1 MSLSTALRLAASV
14 ALVGLSASAEGV
26 LFDNGNTDWKIF
38 LSPQAGPT
46 ERHAAQELQRALK
59 IISGADFEIG
69 PAEREPESKAIIV
82 GALDHPQVR
91 ANAAKLKLSPN
102 KVEQVAV
109 YTLGGQLYLAGN
121 QPRGALYAV
130 CSFLQRQLGVRWLWP
145 GPSGEFI
152 PRMARWTLPALA
164 FNHTPAIPYRGF
176 HLCGDW
182 RDHQSFRKWMARNF
196 INIHRHA
203 ARRGEEGLGF
213 YSMWS
218 SHNARL
224 RDKTLW
230 AQHPEY
236 FAEVAGVRYQE
247 NICLSHPA
255 VDKIVADS
263 MAAYVRKHPGLDI
276 LSIFPSDNQTYCRC
290 DACGKMDVSTAWFEF
305 YNRLTDVLTKQFP
318 DLRFSTI
325 AYQGYRDVPKCR
337 VRNCEFVEYASYMR
351 CNAHPFGQP
360 GCKRNEEILAAF
372 LEWKNT
378 GLAIGNYAYE
388 YDIFSRNSRFAP
400 FLSMVDDAIKTA
412 KRLGHVTMIPE
423 VVLSPKRGPEVYV
436 RNVQNRLSIYLY
448 ARLLWDPDQELADL
462 LRDWCRTAFGGAAIP
477 MFDYYTRMDQAWTAM
492 PVHPGILG
500 DALSVVDAFLVGK
513 LEEEAVAKLAAA
525 DRAVLKT
532 ENAAARERA
541 VSAIAREKTLFRQW
555 LDLLRSKNP
564 KIVRLNLPLL
574 AQTSDF
580 PGTACRAQAL
590 ASATAGASSYPTEVS
605 AAWTQD
611 SLLVK
616 WICHDPQIG
625 SLRARAANRDGEVA
639 ADDSVEL
646 VLPDAITG
654 KRSHFLLNAKG
665 IRQDYRAA
673 RDGTREDQWNPDWQ
687 ATARIA
693 AKRWEAD
700 LVIPFSSLGQ
710 TPNPNETR
718 LVRFLRH
725 NGGRDDFAPASF
737 PVGRT
742 AVLSFSGAA
751 RTDRPLLW
759 WCGAPE
765 RESRRAAALSQAFTE
780 AGWQFNRVTTP
791 EALFAAHEQCR
802 VFWFR
807 HPNGPNRV
815 PADYWEE
822 SLAPAVRN
830 GALAVFASYWNIP
843 LETYFGDPSFKVKV
857 VTTGKLPLAGRRS
870 VFLAPGDWSIK
881 PNNLLRRLRTKITPA
896 YGFVPDDPAAW
907 TVLATAPRSTGDPYP
922 YLLARSY
929 GKGTVILCGDN
940 IPISRAQM
948 LENFVEYHEKRQ
960 KHE

>member
-1 MSLSTALRLAASV
+1 MSLSIALRLAASV

-26 LFDNGNTDWKIF
+26 FFDNGNTDWKIF

-46 ERHAAQELQRALK
+46 ERYAAQELQRALK
-59 IISGADFEIG
+59 AISDTDFEI
-69 PAEREPESKAIIV
+69 ATAARVPESRAIII
-82 GALDHPQVR
+82 GALDDPHVR
-91 ANAAKLKLSPN
+91 ANAAKLNLSPN

-109 YTLGGQLYLAGN
+109 HTLGGQLYLAGN

-152 PRMARWTLPALA
+152 PSMARWTLPALA
-164 FNHTPAIPYRGF
+164 
-176 HLCGDW
+176 
-182 RDHQSFRKWMARNF
+182 
-196 INIHRHA
+196 
-203 ARRGEEGLGF
+203 
-213 YSMWS
+213 
-218 SHNARL
+218 
-224 RDKTLW
+224 
-230 AQHPEY
+230 
-236 FAEVAGVRYQE
+236 
-247 NICLSHPA
+247 
-255 VDKIVADS
+255 
-263 MAAYVRKHPGLDI
+263 
-276 LSIFPSDNQTYCRC
+276 
-290 DACGKMDVSTAWFEF
+290 
-305 YNRLTDVLTKQFP
+305 
-318 DLRFSTI
+318 
-325 AYQGYRDVPKCR
+325 
-337 VRNCEFVEYASYMR
+337 
-351 CNAHPFGQP
+351 
-360 GCKRNEEILAAF
+360 
-372 LEWKNT
+372 
-378 GLAIGNYAYE
+378 
-388 YDIFSRNSRFAP
+388 
-400 FLSMVDDAIKTA
+400 
-412 KRLGHVTMIPE
+412 
-423 VVLSPKRGPEVYV
+423 
-436 RNVQNRLSIYLY
+436 
-448 ARLLWDPDQELADL
+448 
-462 LRDWCRTAFGGAAIP
+462 
-477 MFDYYTRMDQAWTAM
+477 WT
-492 PVHPGILG
+492 H
-500 DALSVVDAFLVGK
+500 
-513 LEEEAVAKLAAA
+513 
-525 DRAVLKT
+525 
-532 ENAAARERA
+532 
-541 VSAIAREKTLFRQW
+541 
-555 LDLLRSKNP
+555 
-564 KIVRLNLPLL
+564 
-574 AQTSDF
+574 
-580 PGTACRAQAL
+580 
-590 ASATAGASSYPTEVS
+590 
-605 AAWTQD
+605 D

-646 VLPDAITG
+646 VLSDAING
-654 KRSHFLLNAKG
+654 KTSHFLLNAKG
-665 IRQDYRAA
+665 IRQDYRGV

-687 ATARIA
+687 AAARIA
-693 AKRWEAD
+693 TNRWEAD

-725 NGGRDDFAPASF
+725 NGGRDDFAPAAF

-751 RTDRPLLW
+751 RTDRPLVW

-765 RESRRAAALSQAFTE
+765 RESRRAAALNQAFTE

-857 VTTGKLPLAGRRS
+857 VTTGKVPLAGRRT
-870 VFLAPGDWSIK
+870 VFLAPGDWSSK

-907 TVLATAPRSTGDPYP
+907 TVLATAPRSAGAPYP
-922 YLLARSY
+922 YLLTRPY

-940 IPISRAQM
+940 IPISTVQM